1 MLKRWMRAGVLIET
15 MFSRDREAEF
25 PWLVR
30 GWIAAQYL
38 AGALVW
44 ACVMGWGT
52 APLNYHDWTDI
63 NVPRLLFVQQALR
76 EGHWPLHMAGTASL
90 HGVTDRFLTL
100 PDVITTPQ
108 MLLLVVMPVPA
119 FVVVDTLIEFTI
131 GFVGVWL
138 LRRYVGWSLYAWTFV
153 TWLMLLNGHILAH
166 YTVGHVTWG
175 AYFAFPFVWLLLFR
189 FLDGDASWRLIAAFA
204 GVMGYMVI
212 AGGQHHMT
220 WVMLFVGIMALFCG
234 RRAWWPLVAV
244 AASGLVAA
252 VRLLPPVLE
261 IRSFH
266 EAGLVS
272 DIIGYPSFTHLLSSL
287 VVLRREHPAFNEALP
302 ANIWFFDSAY
312 FEFNAYVGLAGAIVI
327 AIFGV
332 RYWVQHSQR
341 YRPLMVPAL
350 AMTAMSLGTVYRIV
364 RASGIPLFDSE
375 RYTARMFILPL
386 TLLIIMAGLHLDD
399 FLRRRAHSVWQRSV
413 ALIGL
418 AFIVLDLL
426 TNAMTSTLT
435 VSARLFGPSTF
446 DMAGTA
452 VRLRADAAYTNLLLA
467 GLAITLSA
475 SALLAWLVF
484 RERRTPIGAIHAS

>member
-1 MLKRWMRAGVLIET
+1 MRAGVWIET
-15 MFSRDREAEF
+15 LFSREREAASRR
-25 PWLVR
+25 LVT
-30 GWIAAQYL
+30 GWIAAQYV

-44 ACVMGWGT
+44 AWVMGWGT

-63 NVPRLLFVQQALR
+63 NVPRLLFVQQSLR
-76 EGHWPLHMAGTASL
+76 AGQWPLHMAGTASL

-108 MLLLVVMPVPA
+108 MLLLAVMPVPV

-131 GFVGVWL
+131 GFIGVWL
-138 LRRYVGWSLYAWTFV
+138 LRRYFGWSLYVWTLV

-166 YTVGHVTWG
+166 YTVGHFTWG
-175 AYFAFPFVWLLLFR
+175 AYFAFPILWLLIFR
-189 FLDGDASWRLIAAFA
+189 FLDGEATWRLLAAFA
-204 GVMGYMVI
+204 AVMGYMVM

-220 WVMLFVGIMALFCG
+220 WVMLFVGIMAPFCG
-234 RRAWWPLVAV
+234 RRAWWPLAAV

-272 DIIGYPSFTHLLSSL
+272 DIIGYPSLTHLLSSL
-287 VVLRREHPAFNEALP
+287 VVLRREQPAFNEALP

-332 RYWVQHSQR
+332 HYWIRHSRR

-399 FLRRRAHSVWQRSV
+399 FLRHHTRSAWQRCV

-426 TNAMTSTLT
+426 TNAMTSTLL

-446 DMAGTA
+446 DTAATA
-452 VRLRADAAYTNLLLA
+452 VSLRTDAAYTNLLLA
-467 GLAITLSA
+467 GLTISLLT
-475 SALLAWLVF
+475 SALLAWLAVSEP
-484 RERRTPIGAIHAS
+484 RGPIGAAHAS